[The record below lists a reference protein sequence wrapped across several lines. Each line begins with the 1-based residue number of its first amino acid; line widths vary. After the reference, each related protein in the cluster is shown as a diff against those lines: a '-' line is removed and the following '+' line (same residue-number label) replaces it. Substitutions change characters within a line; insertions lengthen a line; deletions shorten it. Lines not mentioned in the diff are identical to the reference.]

1 MNTEALIEAAV
12 QVDVPEATPVVEP
25 DIEVIPA
32 IEAPAAAVPAIV
44 ARTWTIAACIS
55 TVSCRNYSSIS
66 GFWNR
71 RSMSPTHC
79 WSG

>member
-44 ARTWTIAACIS
+44 ARTG
-55 TVSCRNYSSIS
+55 R
-66 GFWNR
+66 
-71 RSMSPTHC
+71 
-79 WSG
+79 